1 MEVQKLKKRKMIKT
15 IFQIILIVSAAFVA
29 DTIKTY
35 AQIRVNVP
43 NDTISCNNP
52 IVFIIS
58 NPDSINYY
66 YHIELEKYDSDL
78 GFYKYSEDVFA
89 ENGVKNEL
97 TLRCPSK
104 EKIRFSFIV
113 PKSNLLIK
121 ENGILRALTPSEIEM
136 EKHGIFRLK
145 IIYGKIEK
153 AKIKTAYSKPFVI
166 SERVHSCAK

>member
-78 GFYKYSEDVFA
+78 GFYK
-89 ENGVKNEL
+89 
-97 TLRCPSK
+97 
-104 EKIRFSFIV
+104 
-113 PKSNLLIK
+113 
-121 ENGILRALTPSEIEM
+121 
-136 EKHGIFRLK
+136 
-145 IIYGKIEK
+145 
-153 AKIKTAYSKPFVI
+153 
-166 SERVHSCAK
+166 